1 MFGIKWVVHRRET
14 QPVEIEN
21 SVLQDLDKVVES
33 CQARFPEM
41 TQALQHTPD
50 GFLVFDSAGNEVR
63 RWFESARPNLKGAGW
78 RLMVRWRVDH
88 PHSGAMSLS

>member
-1 MFGIKWVVHRRET
+1 MFRIKWVVHRRET

-21 SVLQDLDKVVES
+21 SLLQDLDKIVES

-41 TQALQHTPD
+41 RRRHSDTPPD

-63 RWFESARPNLKGAGW
+63 RWFESARPKA
-78 RLMVRWRVDH
+78 
-88 PHSGAMSLS
+88 